1 MKNLIIF
8 NGKAGEGTAL
18 EKVAEIE
25 KEFEGTDYEL
35 HLTTAPQEA
44 TKFVREYLSK
54 NKKEQVRVYA
64 AGGDGTLHECACGV
78 VGFDNVELAAI
89 AIGTG
94 NDFVK
99 YYGGA
104 EKFRDVKKLIASKA
118 HPIDVSKIEG
128 PTLDEPLYSINVI
141 NFGFDAV
148 VGAVGNKNKEKGKSK
163 PYDKAIPVAIMKARF
178 NKIVVTA
185 DGEQLNKKKM
195 LLCTLA
201 HGSYVG
207 GKFLCAPHSINN
219 DGLIDVCLLRT
230 RSLFGFLGILGPYTD
245 GKHLDTPKIA
255 KTLEYR
261 RSKVVQIE
269 APKDVDIC
277 VDGEMIRGSHFTV
290 TSLPGAV
297 KFVIPEE

>member
-1 MKNLIIF
+1 MKHLVIF
-8 NGKAGEGTAL
+8 NGRAGEGA
-18 EKVAEIE
+18 AESKFE
-25 KEFEGTDYEL
+25 SVKKEFEGLDYEL
-35 HLTTAPQEA
+35 HLTTAPREA
-44 TKFVREYLSK
+44 TSFLRKYLEEHK
-54 NKKEQVRVYA
+54 NEKVRVYA
-64 AGGDGTLHECACGV
+64 CGGDGTLHECACGV
-78 VGFDNVELAAI
+78 VGFDNVELAAV

-104 EKFRDVKKLIASKA
+104 EKFSDVKKMIEGKA
-118 HPIDVSKIEG
+118 HPIDVTKIEG
-128 PTLDEPLYSINVI
+128 PSLDEPLYSINVI

-148 VGAVGNKNKEKGKSK
+148 VGAVGNKNKEKGKKK

-178 NKIVVTA
+178 NKIVVKA

-201 HGSYVG
+201 QGKYVG
-207 GKFLCAPHSINN
+207 GKFLCAPHSVND

-230 RSLFGFLGILGPYTD
+230 RCLFAFLGILGPYTD
-245 GKHLDTPKIA
+245 GKHLDTPKYR

-261 RSKVVQIE
+261 QSKEITIE

-277 VDGEMIRGSHFTV
+277 VDGEMIRGSHFKCEV
-290 TSLPGAV
+290 LPGAV
-297 KFVIPEE
+297 KFVIPE